1 MRTSNL
7 LNAGTDAK
15 VYLTIAGFQF
25 TVPRTRLFNKYDAVR
40 TENGFKYKF
49 ERNSTNTFKIVGV
62 DVRQISHII
71 IEHDGREMLN
81 SWHLQDIQITHS
93 KSRRTWLFECNDW
106 LSLEHGL
113 GKTRIQLTPTRLLE
127 KYTETDYEIVVVTG
141 DKRMAG
147 TDSNVFVTL
156 FGPRNRST
164 HRLELKGGNNKDPFE
179 TGQTDVFKLTNIN
192 YVGPIEKVRVEHDN
206 SGRAPGWFLERVVV
220 TDLKD
225 PKVKYFCP
233 CSRWLSKDEDDGQ
246 ISRDLVATNDLFSIQ
261 KSTDWF

>member
-1 MRTSNL
+1 MCAKRRAGVPQYDAINDPHLRDYFERKFKLSSAKRKKFKAPKPGPNECIYKIRVRTSNL

-15 VYLTIAGFQF
+15 VYITICGYQF
-25 TVPRTRLFNKYDAVR
+25 TVPRTRLFNRYDAIR

-71 IEHDGREMLN
+71 VEHDGREMLN

-93 KSRRTWLFECNDW
+93 KSHRTWLFECNDW

-127 KYTETDYEIVVVTG
+127 KYNETDYEVVVVTG
-141 DKRMAG
+141 DKKMAG

-156 FGPRNRST
+156 FGPRNR
-164 HRLELKGGNNKDPFE
+164 
-179 TGQTDVFKLTNIN
+179 
-192 YVGPIEKVRVEHDN
+192 
-206 SGRAPGWFLERVVV
+206 
-220 TDLKD
+220 
-225 PKVKYFCP
+225 
-233 CSRWLSKDEDDGQ
+233 
-246 ISRDLVATNDLFSIQ
+246 
-261 KSTDWF
+261 